1 MYVWF
6 LFYFFVYNVF
16 LFIIGRMHNYIEL
29 QHIKQKSI
37 IKVMSEKGKK
47 YLSYRQIG
55 GGGRQETDKRVCGK
69 KMMKGE

>member
-1 MYVWF
+1 
-6 LFYFFVYNVF
+6 
-16 LFIIGRMHNYIEL
+16 MHKYIEL

-37 IKVMSEKGKK
+37 IKVIMSEKGKK